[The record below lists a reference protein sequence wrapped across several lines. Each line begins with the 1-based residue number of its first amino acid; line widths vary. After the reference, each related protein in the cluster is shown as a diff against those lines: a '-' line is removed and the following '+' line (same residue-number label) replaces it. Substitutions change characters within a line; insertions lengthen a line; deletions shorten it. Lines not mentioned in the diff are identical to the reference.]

1 MKQAKQ
7 AIKLIRRS
15 PYQAI
20 AAVLAMSL
28 TFFISSIFIILLVGG
43 QIVLR
48 YIEQRPTISVFFKN
62 EVAETKINEIA
73 QKIKSAGFARDVK
86 YVSKEEALAIYKERF
101 KDQPHV
107 VELVSA
113 DFLPASLDIFV
124 NKPQD
129 VEEISKQIQ
138 NQEEISDVV
147 YPKDVTQTLSKWT
160 RILRIGGLTL
170 VSTLM
175 AVSFL
180 IIIMVIGM
188 RIALRREEI
197 SIMNL
202 VGATKWYIAKP
213 FIIEGILYGVVG
225 ATLATFLVYVLLLF
239 YSPNIQQFLG
249 TIQIF
254 PISPLFFIYLWLGEM
269 ATAASIGI
277 IGASIALFRYL
288 KIK

>member
-1 MKQAKQ
+1 MKRSKETLR
-7 AIKLIRRS
+7 LIRRS

-20 AAVLAMSL
+20 AAIIAMTL
-28 TFFISSIFIILLVGG
+28 TFFITSVFVVLLVGG

-48 YIEQRPTISVFFKN
+48 FIEQRPTISVFFKN
-62 EVAETKINEIA
+62 DVTENKINEISD
-73 QKIKSAGFARDVK
+73 KIKTTGLARDVK
-86 YVSKEEALAIYKERF
+86 YVTKEEALAIYKERF

-129 VEEISKQIQ
+129 VDEISKVIQ
-138 NQEEISDVV
+138 NQDEISDIV
-147 YPKDVTQTLSKWT
+147 YPKDVTKALTKWT
-160 RILRIGGLTL
+160 KILRIGGLVL

-175 AVSFL
+175 IVSFL
-180 IIIMVIGM
+180 IIIMVAGM

-202 VGATKWYIAKP
+202 VGATKWYISRP
-213 FIIEGILYGVVG
+213 FFVEGVFYGVVG
-225 ATLATFLVYVLLLF
+225 ATLASFLTYAMLLF

-249 TIQIF
+249 TIQVF
-254 PISPLFFIYLWLGEM
+254 PISPLFFIYLWLGEILT
-269 ATAASIGI
+269 ATTIGI
-277 IGASIALFRYL
+277 IGVSISLYRYL
-288 KIK
+288 RIK

>member
-1 MKQAKQ
+1 MKPVRNS
-7 AIKLIRRS
+7 IKLIRRS

-20 AAVLAMSL
+20 AAIVAMSL
-28 TFFISSIFIILLVGG
+28 TFFVTSIFVVLLVGG

-62 EVAETKINEIA
+62 DIPQSKITEVSD
-73 QKIKSAGFARDVK
+73 KIKSTGLTRDIK
-86 YVSKEEALAIYKERF
+86 YVSKDEALAIFKDRF
-101 KDQPHV
+101 KDKPHV

-129 VEEISKQIQ
+129 VDEISKVIQ
-138 NQEEISDVV
+138 NQDEISDVV
-147 YPKDVTQTLSKWT
+147 YPKDVTQTLAKWT
-160 RILRIGGLTL
+160 KILRIGGLAL

-175 AVSFL
+175 VVSFL

-188 RIALRREEI
+188 RIAIRREEI

-202 VGATKWYIAKP
+202 VGATKWYISRP
-213 FIIEGILYGVVG
+213 FFIEGILYGVLG
-225 ATLATFLVYVLLLF
+225 ATVATFLMYVLLLF

-249 TIQIF
+249 DIQIF
-254 PISPLFFIYLWLGEM
+254 PISPFFFVYLWVAEM
-269 ATAASIGI
+269 LVAALIGI
-277 IGASIALFRYL
+277 VGASIALYRYL
-288 KIK
+288 RIK

>member
-7 AIKLIRRS
+7 AVKLIRRS

-20 AAVLAMSL
+20 AAVLAMTL

-62 EVAETKINEIA
+62 DVTETKINEIS
-73 QKIKSAGFARDVK
+73 QKIKSTGFARDVK
-86 YVSKEEALAIYKERF
+86 YVSKDEALAIYKERF

-138 NQEEISDVV
+138 NQDEISDVV
-147 YPKDVTQTLSKWT
+147 YPKDVTQTLTKWT
-160 RILRIGGLTL
+160 KILRIGGITL

-188 RIALRREEI
+188 RIAIRREEI

-202 VGATKWYIAKP
+202 VGATRWYIAKP

-254 PISPLFFIYLWLGEM
+254 PISPLFFLYVWLGEM
-269 ATAASIGI
+269 LTAASIGI
-277 IGASIALFRYL
+277 IGASLALFRYL

>member
-1 MKQAKQ
+1 MRRGKEAL
-7 AIKLIRRS
+7 KLIRRS

-20 AAVLAMSL
+20 AAIIAMAL
-28 TFFISSIFIILLVGG
+28 TFFVTSVFVVLLVGG

-48 YIEQRPTISVFFKN
+48 FIEQRPTISVFFKN
-62 EVAETKINEIA
+62 DVSEAKINEFA
-73 QKIKSAGFARDVK
+73 QKIKATGFSRDVK
-86 YVSKEEALAIYKERF
+86 YVSKDEALAIYKERF
-101 KDQPHV
+101 KDQPHI

-129 VEEISKQIQ
+129 VDEISKVIQ
-138 NQEEISDVV
+138 DQDQISDVV
-147 YPKDVTQTLSKWT
+147 YPKDVTKALTKWT
-160 RILRIGGLTL
+160 KILRIGGIAL

-175 AVSFL
+175 IISFL

-197 SIMNL
+197 TIMSL
-202 VGATKWYIAKP
+202 VGATKWYIARP
-213 FIIEGILYGVVG
+213 FFIEGIIYGVVG
-225 ATLATFLVYVLLLF
+225 ATIATFLMYSLLLF

-249 TIQIF
+249 TIQVF
-254 PISPLFFIYLWLGEM
+254 PVSPLFFIYLWVGEM
-269 ATAASIGI
+269 LTAAAIGI
-277 IGASIALFRYL
+277 IGASISLYRYL